1 MTAHRPREEIATMT
15 DTQYHDAIVRAKIE
29 ELYTILDAI
38 DTSSSAADAI
48 RERIKALRS
57 SLKTP

>member
-1 MTAHRPREEIATMT
+1 MT

-29 ELYTILDAI
+29 ELYAILDAI

-57 SLKTP
+57 TLKSP